1 MDQCI
6 KERSELDPPS
16 PLEPDLNPMK
26 HQFDVCVNA
35 EGSISSDSD
44 ESESEIRVGFPV
56 IHLPNLE
63 ILMLL
68 GGAVQP

>member
-1 MDQCI
+1 
-6 KERSELDPPS
+6 
-16 PLEPDLNPMK
+16 MK
-26 HQFDVCVNA
+26 HQFDVYINA